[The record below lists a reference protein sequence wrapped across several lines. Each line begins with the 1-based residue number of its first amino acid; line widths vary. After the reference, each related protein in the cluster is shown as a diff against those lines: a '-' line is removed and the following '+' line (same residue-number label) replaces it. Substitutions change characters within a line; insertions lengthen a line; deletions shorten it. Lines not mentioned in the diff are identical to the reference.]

1 MKKVYDSLGPRGRK
15 LVIDD
20 GSDLFKLHS
29 LYASRICSEAANHDR
44 AEMVIKTMLKKKG
57 KYDKAVWKRLFWL
70 LHKPQCIVASDQ

>member
-20 GSDLFKLHS
+20 GSDLFKLQP
-29 LYASRICSEAANHDR
+29 LRICSKAANHDR

-57 KYDKAVWKRLFWL
+57 KYDDTAVWKRLFWL